1 MTTPLP
7 QNQLNPQAQTTST
20 TSSIINS
27 SSHQAQP
34 STVVVVTQQQQQQ
47 TLALVREKLKE
58 LGPGPY
64 TAEQQKQRDAYIYY
78 LNKGNMATNVTF
90 LFL

>member
-7 QNQLNPQAQTTST
+7 QNQLNPQKTST
-20 TSSIINS
+20 NS
-27 SSHQAQP
+27 QPGTQA
-34 STVVVVTQQQQQQ
+34 TVVVVTQQQQQQ

-64 TAEQQKQRDAYIYY
+64 TTEQQKQRDSYIYY
-78 LNKGNMATNVTF
+78 LNKGNMATNV
-90 LFL
+90 